1 MAPVSLKLA
10 LVAVLC
16 MVLGAHYASEAAI
29 TCGSVNGALAPC
41 LKYLTG
47 KGPLTGGCCSGISNL
62 NKRAST
68 TPDRQTACKCLKSV
82 SGAISGLNYGLAAG
96 LPGKC
101 GVNIPYKISPSTN
114 CAGVH

>member
-10 LVAVLC
+10 LVAILC
-16 MVLGAHYASEAAI
+16 MVLGAQYASEAAI
-29 TCGSVNGALAPC
+29 SCGSVNSAVVPC
-41 LKYLTG
+41 LTYITG
-47 KGPLTGGCCSGISNL
+47 KGPLTAGCCSGISNL
-62 NKRAST
+62 NKAAST

-82 SGAISGLNYGLAAG
+82 AAAISGINYGIVAG

-101 GVNIPYKISPSTN
+101 GVNVPYKISPSTN